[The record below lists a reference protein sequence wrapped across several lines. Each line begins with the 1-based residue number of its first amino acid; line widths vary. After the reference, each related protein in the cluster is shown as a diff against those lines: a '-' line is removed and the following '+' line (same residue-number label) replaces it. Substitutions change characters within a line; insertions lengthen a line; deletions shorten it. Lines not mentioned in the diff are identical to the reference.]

1 MRQKIFLL
9 FALLCAIVQGA
20 WAQNYDVWDGSTK
33 TKPTE
38 IDGVIHITNAAELA
52 YLSDNFNSIREWNRR
67 IEWVRNYDGHG
78 AGYRPVFDYA
88 YTRPISLDADIDM
101 GDAVSWAPLGRVNAE
116 DHYEGTFYGNGHTI
130 RIHTTG
136 ATDNYQGLFTGIAST
151 GRVENLHVVAD
162 IHCSSSRLVGGIA
175 GENDGTIENCWVS
188 GTVRSDWKEPSSAYT
203 AKVGGIA
210 GENNGTIQYCCVT
223 ANVQNDDADVGGIV
237 GDNSGHTISHCTFY
251 GTRTS
256 AHTQDNDYAGDDGTE
271 EYCYTTF
278 NQSEYNTASGRDMYR
293 YAIKYPYTINV
304 KNVGLGSVQ
313 VSAGGETGITRWY
326 PQGTITL
333 TKTTIPVSSVTIT
346 DADGNNVTLQGQA
359 NDNSSFWF
367 VMPKKEVTVT
377 VTYDYANWPTQGAG
391 TEADPYIISN
401 AEDWHYFAHNV
412 TLGRSYSGKVIKL
425 TNNISVSHMAGGYL
439 ADDNYQPFSG
449 TFDGYGHTLTLNVSN
464 QARFAAP
471 FKCISSATIKNL
483 RTAGTINGTGN
494 SDGKL
499 LAGLVGVSFGNTT
512 ISGCVSSVTL
522 TTDFG
527 EDAAL
532 AGLVAGTKGG
542 NLTIEGCVFDGS
554 MTGATNTR
562 CAGISGYEYGGTTT
576 SISDCLFAP
585 ATLTV
590 STADDSYTKT
600 ISRDADATIT
610 NCYYTQTLGTA
621 QGTQAIASGIAP
633 SSGGDLVKDYGMVK
647 AYEQALWFNDKY
659 YFAPT
664 ISTGSGTEGDP
675 YIISNADQWAS
686 FAALV
691 NNGTDAFSSKFVQL
705 TADIEADAA
714 VGLRGDKPFSGTF
727 LGNGHTIT
735 ANISSTTTGT
745 GANEQGVAPF
755 HYIKDATIKDLT
767 VAGTIAS
774 ASYHTGG
781 LVGFADGTNTIENC
795 TVTATL
801 NINSNY
807 AGGIIGHGLSSATT
821 IRGCVFAGTI
831 NGVGG
836 NRENIGGIWGWSNSG
851 TPTLQNCLEAGT
863 YTNITSMHPMGLQ
876 SGKGTITNCYYV
888 TPQIGEPTNACTVS
902 GAKRAIASVPFN
914 IGDLVQDCGMVTA
927 YEHGILYDGTYYVD
941 AEQLIV
947 GAGTED
953 APFTISNAESWQAF
967 ADYVNSGNTFS
978 GQFVQLTSNIS
989 VSAMVGVDN
998 AKSFQGTFLG
1008 DGHTLTFNNGT
1019 AESPFSEDYC
1029 APFRHVKGA
1038 TIKNLHVA
1046 GTIYT
1051 SAKKAAGI
1059 VGESHGNLTITGCRS
1074 SIAISSSVSG
1084 DGTHGGLVSTL
1095 SGAGNII
1102 IIDGCLFDGSFATTA
1117 GTNNCG
1123 GFVGWPVWNR
1133 PTIKNS
1139 LMKPSS
1145 VDAGMLI
1152 NTFAR
1157 RHDGYEPTITNCY
1170 YVATDNLP
1178 TNQGLGYSFDT
1189 ALANIGTA
1197 GEAYTTSGITPY
1209 TNGLLYDGRYYMT
1222 PEAISLADTEA
1233 NDVASINGFFAD
1245 VTLQDRTLYKDGAWN
1260 TICLP
1265 FDVTI
1270 AGSPLAGAT
1279 ARPLTSA
1286 SISGS
1291 TLTLTFGDAVTTL
1304 EAGTPYIIKWASGDN
1319 IVSPVFSG
1327 VTIDADADG
1336 NYDTE
1341 TASPAVTTD
1350 ERVRFLGTYKSTT
1363 FDAEDKSILLMGG
1376 ANTLYYPKSGAGI
1389 GAQRAYFKIGDDGAL
1404 LARRLTA
1411 FNIDFG
1417 DDEATGI
1424 ISLSTDSKDSK
1435 DNAAWYSL
1443 DGRKLQGKP
1452 SRAGVYIN
1460 NGIKI
1465 VIK

>member
-1 MRQKIFLL
+1 MKKKLFLMI
-9 FALLCAIVQGA
+9 ALICAVVQGA
-20 WAQNYDVWDGSTK
+20 WAQNYSVWDGSTK
-33 TKPTE
+33 TKPEE
-38 IDGVIHITNAAELA
+38 INGVIHITNAAELA
-52 YLSDNFNSIREWNRR
+52 YLSDNFNSIREWHPKVEYKNLTYQ
-67 IEWVRNYDGHG
+67 IVY
-78 AGYRPVFDYA
+78 DYA

-116 DHYEGTFYGNGHTI
+116 DHYESTFYGNGHTI

-136 ATDNYQGLFTGIAST
+136 ATDNYQGLFTGIASK

-188 GTVRSDWKEPSSAYT
+188 GTVRSDWKEPSSPNK
-203 AKVGGIA
+203 AKVGGIC
-210 GENNGTIQYCCVT
+210 GENNGTVQYCCVT
-223 ANVQNDDADVGGIV
+223 ANVQNDDADVGGLI
-237 GDNSGHTISHCTFY
+237 GLNDGTLSHSTFY
-251 GTRTS
+251 GTVSSTHEQ
-256 AHTQDNDYAGDDGTE
+256 ANKYVGDTGTE
-271 EYCYTTF
+271 SDLFDTF
-278 NQSEYNTASGRDMYR
+278 NQDEYDAASGRDMYR

-346 DADGNNVTLQGQA
+346 DADGNNVSVTVQNTGT
-359 NDNSSFWF
+359 SYTFT
-367 VMPKKEVTVT
+367 MPKKEVTVT
-377 VTYDYANWPTQGAG
+377 VTYEFVDWPTQGAG
-391 TEADPYIISN
+391 TPSDPYIISS
-401 AEDWHYFAHNV
+401 ADDWNKFAHNV
-412 TLGRSYSGKVIKL
+412 ILGRSYSDKVVKL

-449 TFDGYGHTLTLNVSN
+449 TFDGDGHTLTLNVSN

-471 FKCISSATIKNL
+471 FKCVSSATIKNL

-494 SDGKL
+494 ADGKL
-499 LAGLVGVSFGNTT
+499 LAGIVGVSFGNTT
-512 ISGCVSSVTL
+512 ITSCRSSVTL
-522 TTDFG
+522 TTNFG
-527 EDAAL
+527 EDAAM

-542 NLTIEGCVFDGS
+542 RLTVSGCVFDGS
-554 MTGATNTR
+554 MTGSSNTR
-562 CAGISGYEYGGTTT
+562 CAGIVGYEYGETTT
-576 SISDCLFAP
+576 TISDCLFAP

-610 NCYYTQTLGTA
+610 NCYYTQALGTA

-633 SSGGDLVKDYGMVK
+633 SSGGNLVKDYGMVK

-664 ISTGSGTEGDP
+664 TSTGSGTEGDP

-691 NNGTDAFSSKFVQL
+691 NNGTDAFSCKFVQL
-705 TADIEADAA
+705 TTDIDAAAA
-714 VGLRGDKPFSGTF
+714 VGTRNSKIDNPFKGTF

-735 ANISSTTTGT
+735 VTLTDDGN
-745 GANEQGVAPF
+745 QGLAPF
-755 HYIKDATIKDLT
+755 RYINGATIKDLK

-774 ASYHTGG
+774 SQYHTSG
-781 LVGFADGTNTIENC
+781 LVGFATGTNTIVNC
-795 TVTATL
+795 AVTATL
-801 NINSNY
+801 NITSNY
-807 AGGIIGHGLSSATT
+807 AGGIIGHGLGSNTT
-821 IRGCVFAGTI
+821 ITGCVFAGTI

-836 NRENIGGIWGWSNSG
+836 NRENIGGIWGWSDQG

-863 YTNITSMHPMGLQ
+863 YTNIASMHPMGLQ

-914 IGDLVQDCGMVTA
+914 IGDLVQDCGMVTV
-927 YEHGILYDGTYYVD
+927 YQHGILYDGTYYVD
-941 AEQLIV
+941 DEQLIV

-953 APFTISNAESWQAF
+953 APFTIRNAESWQAF
-967 ADYVNSGNTFS
+967 ADYVNSGNSFS
-978 GQFVQLTSNIS
+978 GQFVLLTSNIT
-989 VSAMVGVDN
+989 VSAMVGVDD
-998 AKSFQGTFLG
+998 AKSFQGTFNG
-1008 DGHTLTFNNGT
+1008 DGHTLTFTKGT
-1019 AESPFSEDYC
+1019 SAEPFAEEYC
-1029 APFRHVKGA
+1029 APFRNVKNA
-1038 TIKNLHVA
+1038 VIKNLHVA

-1102 IIDGCLFDGSFATTA
+1102 IIDGCLFDGSFATTN
-1117 GTNNCG
+1117 GTTNCG

-1145 VDAGMLI
+1145 VDEDMLN

-1170 YVATDNLP
+1170 YVAADNMP
-1178 TNQGLGYSFDT
+1178 TNQGLGYSFT
-1189 ALANIGTA
+1189 SAPVNFGTA

-1222 PEAISLADTEA
+1222 PEAVSLA
-1233 NDVASINGFFAD
+1233 NNAD
-1245 VTLQDRTLYKDGAWN
+1245 NSTTISDADGHFTTVTLTDRTLYKDGAWN

-1265 FDVTI
+1265 FDVTL
-1270 AGSPLAGAT
+1270 AGSPLAGAE
-1279 ARPLTSA
+1279 ARSLSSA
-1286 SISGS
+1286 SISG
-1291 TLTLTFGDAVTTL
+1291 TTL
-1304 EAGTPYIIKWASGDN
+1304 NLEFGNDVTMLVAGTPYIIKWTKADGYDQASEDIRDIKN
-1319 IVSPVFSG
+1319 PVFNG
-1327 VTIDADADG
+1327 VTIDK
-1336 NYDTE
+1336 
-1341 TASPAVTTD
+1341 TD
-1350 ERVRFLGTYKSTT
+1350 HSYNNGVSGEERVRFLGTYKSTT
-1363 FDAEDKSILLMGG
+1363 FDAEDKSILFLGD
-1376 ANTLYYPKSGAGI
+1376 ANKLYYPQNGASL
-1389 GAQRAYFKIGDDGAL
+1389 GAQRAYFKIGTDGGS
-1404 LARRLTA
+1404 ARQITD
-1411 FNIDFG
+1411 FDIDFG
-1417 DDEATGI
+1417 EGSETTGI
-1424 ISLSTDSKDSK
+1424 LNSQISNLNSS
-1435 DNAAWYSL
+1435 NAAWYTIN
-1443 DGRKLQGKP
+1443 GVKLEGKP
-1452 SRAGVYIN
+1452 TKKGVYIH
-1460 NGIKI
+1460 NGRVVVK
-1465 VIK
+1465 